1 MSKEGR
7 HRRWVAFT
15 TMPPC
20 QRVSCMQAALSQ
32 RCLDVIRH
40 AERRRAYKGVLTI
53 VRAPVSADEAAAW
66 TEEAPMVGDRGQQGS
81 RRRKR

>member
-1 MSKEGR
+1 
-7 HRRWVAFT
+7 
-15 TMPPC
+15 MPPC
-20 QRVSCMQAALSQ
+20 QRVCCTQAAVSQ

-53 VRAPVSADEAAAW
+53 VRAPVPAEEAAAW
-66 TEEAPMVGDRGQQGS
+66 AEEAPMVLDRTQQGS